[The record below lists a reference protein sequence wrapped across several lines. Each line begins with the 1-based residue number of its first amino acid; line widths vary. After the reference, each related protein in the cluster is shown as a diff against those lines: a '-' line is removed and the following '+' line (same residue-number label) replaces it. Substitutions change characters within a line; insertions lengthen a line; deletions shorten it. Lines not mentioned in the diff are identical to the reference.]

1 MPYSVYVYIDQ
12 HCSLF
17 KINFRETDGGLLV
30 AKFKAIF
37 DIDVLKNE
45 RYLKYKY
52 LVLPSS
58 DAQAF
63 EFLYGVSH
71 GDGFTN
77 RAMRI
82 FPSKCLPGGRK
93 NV

>member
-1 MPYSVYVYIDQ
+1 M
-12 HCSLF
+12 F
-17 KINFRETDGGLLV
+17 KMNFRKTDGGLLV

-37 DIDVLKNE
+37 NIDVLKNE
-45 RYLKYKY
+45 GYLKYKY
-52 LVLPSS
+52 LVLPPS

-63 EFLYGVSH
+63 EFLYGAPD

-93 NV
+93 KCLVCIIFFC